1 MLILH
6 LSPAIIVVLTDLHP
20 VSFRFLLLNMICLLL
35 AVAAL
40 RYYFFVLEN
49 RFSKLNYQVL
59 LERDETGHSC
69 ISAAYDDR
77 LLRVIPS
84 AYKRQG

>member
-1 MLILH
+1 MLIFH
-6 LSPAIIVVLTDLHP
+6 SSSAIIVVLTDLHP

-35 AVAAL
+35 AVVAL

-59 LERDETGHSC
+59 WGEMKLAK
-69 ISAAYDDR
+69 AASLPRMMLFYF
-77 LLRVIPS
+77 V
-84 AYKRQG
+84 